1 MAVDKSGGGGG
12 GGGASS
18 SSSGVAASTM
28 DRFHKIVLS
37 WDYVRLVADSKGG
50 QQQAKGLGRVKNTYA
65 SVAEYLAVFEPLL
78 FEEVKAQIVQGRSD
92 EEEEAGQDW
101 QKGIVASCTESEGF
115 HKVSMAVLDDFREM
129 VSEND
134 LLLLSKEKFEEGVTP
149 SAYAFALVEQ
159 RGGRETIS
167 LRTFVAG
174 EIKNLNVAKPVSC
187 SRLQRIASIFSTTE
201 SFLWILKICSL
212 STIMREFSGMHSV
225 ASLPFKDLI
234 LSASEKNSGG
244 NDQNRAWNVPE
255 PLMDYLKTNLNDS
268 QLDAVN
274 AGLSRRSFVLI
285 QELREFREGVF
296 FDELYKNKKQDEQQ
310 SAFIGREFFVQVKG

>member
-28 DRFHKIVLS
+28 DRFHKIILS

-174 EIKNLNVAKPVSC
+174 S
-187 SRLQRIASIFSTTE
+187 SIRGE
-201 SFLWILKICSL
+201 YKERNN
-212 STIMREFSGMHSV
+212 TIQSVHIWQSIPNRHWARCNKEEEEAVLVVGMLVRSYLADSG
-225 ASLPFKDLI
+225 KG
-234 LSASEKNSGG
+234 K
-244 NDQNRAWNVPE
+244 
-255 PLMDYLKTNLNDS
+255 
-268 QLDAVN
+268 
-274 AGLSRRSFVLI
+274 
-285 QELREFREGVF
+285 GV
-296 FDELYKNKKQDEQQ
+296 YIN
-310 SAFIGREFFVQVKG
+310 